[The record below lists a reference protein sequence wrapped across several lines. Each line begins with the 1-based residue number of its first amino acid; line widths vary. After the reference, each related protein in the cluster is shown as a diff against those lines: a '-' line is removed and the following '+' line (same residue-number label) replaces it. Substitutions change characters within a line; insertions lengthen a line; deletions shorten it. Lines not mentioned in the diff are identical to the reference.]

1 MWMEKWTGLFLEDN
15 KVKVTQL
22 QSDRWIDRDIN
33 ATSSPKVTDWSL
45 GESCSIDLG
54 WCHISLVRLL
64 YAISRKLKWMW
75 V

>member
-54 WCHISLVRLL
+54 WCHMSLVRLL
-64 YAISRKLKWMW
+64 YAISQKLKWMW